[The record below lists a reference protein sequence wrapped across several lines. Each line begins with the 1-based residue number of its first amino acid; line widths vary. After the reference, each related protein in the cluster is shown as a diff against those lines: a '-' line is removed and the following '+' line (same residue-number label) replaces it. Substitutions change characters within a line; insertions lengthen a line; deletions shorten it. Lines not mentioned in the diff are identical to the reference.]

1 MNKNQVKRNSK
12 LLQKQSQSQKVV
24 VNVNQPARRRQ
35 TKRRQPSQQQ
45 QQQQRPL
52 VIPQVVPIPYPMMQ
66 QQQGFNQ
73 PRVAIPTT
81 NQTFENNFK
90 NLSEKVNDL
99 SQRFSTYGESF
110 MNVLKSGN
118 DKIPSDATT
127 VKMEDV
133 TSPPTVQLP
142 KETPSPIVYLAGSIK
157 LNSPDD
163 EEPNVRFK
171 QPSRANNTSKS
182 PPPVQGVKDLINYK
196 SATITKEDESR
207 VVSYPDPFK
216 LFTSPKLYIDN
227 AFSRPD
233 LSTQDTNKIFNK
245 PFMIE
250 DKKPIEVKQENVEV
264 EPLQEEIVQPSVDK
278 EKTKRKVGKTCPICD
293 EHFADFSKLS
303 QHATHHIDKTN
314 TVKKGALEKR
324 AVEKGAEE
332 GKKKE
337 YPYGG
342 VIKKYEQFHPDD
354 VESVITPLKRPY
366 TKQTKEVVV

>member
-1 MNKNQVKRNSK
+1 MKKNQVKRNSK

-24 VNVNQPARRRQ
+24 VNVNQPPRRRQ
-35 TKRRQPSQQQ
+35 TKRRQPSQQQQ

-90 NLSEKVNDL
+90 NLNEKMNNL
-99 SQRFSTYGESF
+99 TERFNTYGESF

-142 KETPSPIVYLAGSIK
+142 KETPSPIVYPEGSIK
-157 LNSPDD
+157 INYADD

-171 QPSRANNTSKS
+171 QPSRTNNVAKS
-182 PPPVQGVKDLINYK
+182 PPPPLQGVKDLINYK
-196 SATITKEDESR
+196 TATIKKEDETR
-207 VVSYPDPFK
+207 VVSYPDPFR

-227 AFSRPD
+227 TFSRPD

-250 DKKPIEVKQENVEV
+250 DKKPVEVKPVEV

-278 EKTKRKVGKTCPICD
+278 EETKRKGGKTCPICG
-293 EHFADFSKLS
+293 EHFENFTKLS
-303 QHATHHIDKTN
+303 QHAIHHIDKTN
-314 TVKKGALEKR
+314 TVEKGALEKR

-332 GKKKE
+332 GKIKKF
-337 YPYGG
+337 PYGG
-342 VIKKYEQFHPDD
+342 VTKKYEQFHPDD

>member
-1 MNKNQVKRNSK
+1 MKKNQVKRNSK

-35 TKRRQPSQQQ
+35 TKRRQPSQQQQQ

-90 NLSEKVNDL
+90 NLSDKVNDL

-127 VKMEDV
+127 VKLEDV
-133 TSPPTVQLP
+133 TSPTVQLP
-142 KETPSPIVYLAGSIK
+142 KEIPSPLVYPEGSIK
-157 LNSPDD
+157 INYADD

-171 QPSRANNTSKS
+171 QPSRINNIAKS
-182 PPPVQGVKDLINYK
+182 PPPVQGMKDLINYK

-216 LFTSPKLYIDN
+216 LFTSPKLYNDN
-227 AFSRPD
+227 TFSRPD

-250 DKKPIEVKQENVEV
+250 DKKPIEVKPVEVKQENVEV

-278 EKTKRKVGKTCPICD
+278 EKTTRKVGKTCPICN
-293 EHFADFSKLS
+293 EHFKDYGKLS

-314 TVKKGALEKR
+314 TV
-324 AVEKGAEE
+324 EKGAKN
-332 GKKKE
+332 GNFHDV
-337 YPYGG
+337 PYGG
-342 VIKKYEQFHPDD
+342 VTKKYEQFHPDD
-354 VESVITPLKRPY
+354 VETLIKPLKRTY